1 MRFEIVLKR
10 NKGYIR
16 HGKHTKIGEGVVPF
30 SGKRDIDQLMMIVI
44 VTEIKN

>member
-1 MRFEIVLKR
+1 M

-30 SGKRDIDQLMMIVI
+30 SGKREIDRFMIVI
-44 VTEIKN
+44 VTEIKKN